1 MRLVIYVMLSH
12 FFRMFIN
19 SGQTYYR
26 ILLMDKKPDDG
37 LNPST
42 GSGQANKAENKMEGE
57 DLDAA
62 PVEAAQAA
70 SASGDA
76 PTSKTE
82 QKTSDAKPAEKES
95 LFSRIRHWRFL
106 YLALFAVLLVI
117 VGASVATAVLLSKNT
132 QKDIKTQD
140 LTAEQL
146 AELAGSSTIVGDPGQ
161 ILNIQSSTIFESQV
175 LARGD
180 LSVAGTLKVG
190 GPLNLPSLDAGA
202 GTFDELTV
210 DNNLSVAGNLT
221 LQGSITVSG
230 ATSFKDLSVGQLS
243 ATTLQIAGDL
253 SFGRH
258 LTSGGSTPSKSNGS
272 ALGGGGTASVSGND
286 TAGTIAINTGSS
298 PPAGCFVTINF
309 VNKYND
315 TPAVIIS
322 PVGSASGSL
331 DYYVNR
337 SSTNFSV
344 CTSNAPA
351 AGTNYN
357 FDYLVVN

>member
-1 MRLVIYVMLSH
+1 ME
-12 FFRMFIN
+12 
-19 SGQTYYR
+19 
-26 ILLMDKKPDDG
+26 KKPDDG
-37 LNPST
+37 
-42 GSGQANKAENKMEGE
+42 QNKKLAENKLEGE
-57 DLDAA
+57 DLDSS
-62 PVEAAQAA
+62 PSEAAAA
-70 SASGDA
+70 EPGDGGTA
-76 PTSKTE
+76 VPNPPAGGGQKPTDSK
-82 QKTSDAKPAEKES
+82 SSEKAS
-95 LFSRIRHWRFL
+95 LFSRIRGWRYL
-106 YLALFAVLLVI
+106 YLAVFAVLLAV
-117 VGASVATAVLLSKNT
+117 VGASVAAAVMLSKNT
-132 QKDIKTQD
+132 QKSTETQD

-161 ILNIQSSTIFESQV
+161 ILNIQSSTIFENQI
-175 LARGD
+175 LARSD
-180 LSVAGTLKVG
+180 LSVAGTLKIG
-190 GPLNLPSLDAGA
+190 GPLSLPSLDAGT

-210 DNNLSVAGNLT
+210 DNNLAIAGSLT
-221 LQGSITVSG
+221 IQGSITVSG
-230 ATSFKDLSVGQLS
+230 ATSFKDLSVGNLS

-258 LTSGGSTPSKSNGS
+258 LTSGGSTPGKSNGS

-286 TAGTIAINTGSS
+286 TAGSIAINTGGS
-298 PPAGCFVTINF
+298 PPAGCFITVNF

-344 CTSNAPA
+344 CTANAPA

-357 FDYLVVN
+357 FDYLVIN